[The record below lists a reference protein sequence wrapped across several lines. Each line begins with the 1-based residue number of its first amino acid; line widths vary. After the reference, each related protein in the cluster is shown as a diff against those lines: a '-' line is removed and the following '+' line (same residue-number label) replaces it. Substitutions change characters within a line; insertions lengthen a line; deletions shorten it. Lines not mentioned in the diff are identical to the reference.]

1 MFNPQ
6 VASVFESAYN
16 DDLEDS
22 CARTSDEEGEAR
34 GIAFASSSFRL
45 SFVVCNVFYI
55 LDFFTSNFEHL
66 IVDFF
71 CSFLHCR
78 F

>member
-22 CARTSDEEGEAR
+22 CARTSDEEGETR
-34 GIAFASSSFRL
+34 KIAFASSSFRL
-45 SFVVCNVFYI
+45 SLIVCI
-55 LDFFTSNFEHL
+55 FFT
-66 IVDFF
+66 FF
-71 CSFLHCR
+71 IFLHR
-78 F
+78 ISIT